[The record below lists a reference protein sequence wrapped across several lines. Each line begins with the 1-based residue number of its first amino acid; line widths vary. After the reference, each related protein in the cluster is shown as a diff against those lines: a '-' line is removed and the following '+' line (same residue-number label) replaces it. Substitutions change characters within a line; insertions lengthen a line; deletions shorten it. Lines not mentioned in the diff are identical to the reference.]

1 MEDKLVTLAIL
12 TYAKAQILK
21 TILEDEGIETYIHNV
36 NQIQPVISSG
46 VRVRIKESDLPH
58 ALKIIESSA
67 WLSEDVVG
75 GKVSQTKSTSNKV
88 LIPVDFSGYSMKACE
103 FGFNYAQN
111 TGAEVI
117 LLHVYFTPIYSTSLP
132 YGDIFNYQLSDDENI
147 KTILQKVHAELN
159 GLLDKVKEK
168 IASGQFPNVKYMC
181 VLREGIPEE
190 EILRY
195 VKDCCPRIVIM
206 GTRGKNQKDLDLIGS
221 VTAEV
226 IERSRVPVFA
236 IPENTPFRQFS
247 EVKHIAF
254 ITNFDQRDLIAFDSL
269 IASFKSFRFSVSLIH
284 LSGIKDTWDE
294 IKLGGIKEYF
304 HKQYPQLDIHYDVVQ
319 DDDLLNNLEQYIEK
333 ENIDIIALTSYRRNI
348 FYRLFN
354 PSIARKMI
362 FHSDTP
368 MLVLTN
374 RS

>member
-111 TGAEVI
+111 TGAEVV

-132 YGDIFNYQLSDDENI
+132 YGDIFNYQLSDDENV

-226 IERSRVPVFA
+226 IERSRVPVLA

-269 IASFKSFRFSVSLIH
+269 IAGFKSFRFSVSLIH